1 MKKRNSAKKAPIIAL
16 SPLLFKNLLH
26 YLLSDE
32 IVNRTFLHK
41 LVDFFGM
48 VDTEHYIKD
57 GDLEIYYRIIQRI
70 LDVYLVENIKNGDLL
85 LERLTSSSKD
95 GEEVYEFLES
105 FLDEISEEPALDL
118 ATATYIENEIIGR
131 LNFLTITPIVENMSL
146 ALSELEHNE
155 FTTYDNIIT
164 KINDISTEMTKSIT
178 SKSTVSVTLPD
189 VSFNNSANF
198 TTILSKAR
206 KYLNDEKRI
215 IKTGVKRLNK
225 FLNGGW
231 QPGRVYIVNG
241 ITGGWKSGLL
251 LNAALWECSYN
262 DDIVCNDRTKSPAV
276 LYIT

>member
-1 MKKRNSAKKAPIIAL
+1 
-16 SPLLFKNLLH
+16 
-26 YLLSDE
+26 
-32 IVNRTFLHK
+32 
-41 LVDFFGM
+41 M

-251 LNAALWECSYN
+251 LNAALWACRYN